1 MINRI
6 IKRLAFLNKSEPF
19 LYQLLGFKTSN
30 KHYYTKAL
38 QHKSY
43 DINNNNERLEFLGDA
58 ILNSIVSEQLFL
70 NNKYKEEG
78 FLSQQRAIIV
88 SRKHLNKVGKNLI
101 KPTNIKS
108 SLKRIPDKIF
118 GNTLEA
124 IIGAIYIDK
133 GAEESKRFIVNNI
146 INSEFIKDF
155 TGVDYKSQLQKV
167 GHKNK
172 RKIEYKLLESAGLD
186 HSKEFTIAVFI
197 DDINTSQAKASSIK
211 EAEQIAAKKTLNI
224 VF

>member
-1 MINRI
+1 MINKI

-19 LYQLLGFKTSN
+19 LCQLLGFKTSN
-30 KHYYTKAL
+30 NHYYIKAL

-58 ILNSIVSEQLFL
+58 ILNSTVSEQLFL
-70 NNKYKEEG
+70 NNKNKEEG

-88 SRKHLNKVGKNLI
+88 SRKHLNKVGKKLI
-101 KPTNIKS
+101 KPSNIKS

-133 GAEESKRFIVNNI
+133 GTDESKRFIINNI
-146 INSEFIKDF
+146 INSEFIKEL
-155 TGVDYKSQLQKV
+155 TGVDYKSQLQKA

-172 RKIEYKLLESAGLD
+172 HKIEYKLLESAGLD
-186 HSKEFTIAVFI
+186 HSKEFTIAVFVDNVNI
-197 DDINTSQAKASSIK
+197 SQAKASSIK
-211 EAEQIAAKKTLNI
+211 EAEQKAAKKTLNS

>member
-1 MINRI
+1 MFKILGYIPTNEKI
-6 IKRLAFLNKSEPF
+6 YLQAFR
-19 LYQLLGFKTSN
+19 
-30 KHYYTKAL
+30 
-38 QHKSY
+38 HKSF

-58 ILNSIVSEQLFL
+58 ILDFIITKQLYL
-70 NNKYKEEG
+70 ENPSQEEG

-88 SRKHLNKVGKNLI
+88 SRKHLNKVGKKLI

-108 SLKRIPDKIF
+108 CLKIIPEKIF

-124 IIGAIYIDK
+124 IIGAIHIDK
-133 GAEESKRFIVNNI
+133 GTEESKQFTVNNI
-146 INSEFIKDF
+146 INSEFIKEF

-197 DDINTSQAKASSIK
+197 DNINISQAKASSIK
-211 EAEQIAAKKTLNI
+211 EAEQKAAKKTLNI